1 MATADDI
8 KELKDLILKMNER
21 LDAIEG
27 DLKDLSSREPI
38 ISAPTVGYEDPGA
51 PLRLLNKIE
60 NSYTA
65 EEALDYF
72 SSVLNDFNSKAA
84 TKSGNIEYIA
94 SSVEADL
101 KSQAYKDDEFL
112 MTGVDVSKV
121 GESGVSSVKIS
132 IRAVP
137 KQTK

>member
-1 MATADDI
+1 MAIDDDI
-8 KELKDLILKMNER
+8 KELKNLILKMNER
-21 LDAIEG
+21 LDTIED
-27 DLKDLSSREPI
+27 DLKDLSFRGPI
-38 ISAPTVGYEDPGA
+38 ASAPTIGQEEPGT
-51 PLRLLNKIE
+51 LKKSE

-72 SSVLNDFNSKAA
+72 GSVLNEFNSKAA
-84 TKSGNIEYIA
+84 KAGGNIEYIA
-94 SSVEADL
+94 SSVEANL

-132 IRAVP
+132 IKAVP

>member
-1 MATADDI
+1 MATDEDI
-8 KELKDLILKMNER
+8 KELKNLIQKMNER
-21 LDAIEG
+21 LDAMEEN
-27 DLKDLSSREPI
+27 LNALEYASSPMP
-38 ISAPTVGYEDPGA
+38 SAPTIGKSEPGA
-51 PLRLLNKIE
+51 PKIAE
-60 NSYTA
+60 NSYTT

-84 TKSGNIEYIA
+84 KTGGNIEYIA
-94 SSVEADL
+94 NSVEANL

-132 IRAVP
+132 IKAVP